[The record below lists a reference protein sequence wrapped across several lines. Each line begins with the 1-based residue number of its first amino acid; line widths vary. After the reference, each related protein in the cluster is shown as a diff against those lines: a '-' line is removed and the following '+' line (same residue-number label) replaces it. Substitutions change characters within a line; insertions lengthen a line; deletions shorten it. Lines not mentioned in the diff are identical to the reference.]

1 MNIDARNG
9 RRGYPNGHS
18 AGTGA
23 RPLAAP
29 KPTDWHALLG
39 MLGQWK
45 WLFGALGT
53 FCVIIHFWR
62 AGFLPQLSVIDLG
75 LVAGAIVCF
84 AALIFIYFSLVL
96 LAPGLA
102 LANLIDEPQHAPA
115 SFGTIA
121 WYAFLGWIISATAYY
136 IMAKVLSGMALQ
148 ISLLG
153 YVGTAGLLF
162 LVLMMAD
169 QWPWWTRRW
178 RTNGGRSRIEL
189 FLYIGALYA
198 ITIPISAVILGATA
212 PETISQREDS
222 LIAFLGILI
231 VAHLAVVITHRLTV
245 GLRLG
250 LLMGM
255 TLLVTVT
262 TGVGFEWIDRATSN
276 FRIGMMANQTVLVT
290 EKGCHIAKAA
300 GVATSCNPI
309 SKPTSALSLYEIEPV
324 VILTRLGSYVVIGEK
339 GWRFSCKTSRS
350 VPLPAAD
357 VISWYRYE
365 ESHQEPTA
373 DSASSAQPPAQAT
386 IAAAPPMKAK
396 PPRTRPKAKHRAA
409 VTCLPDE
416 ATPSAPHH
424 GIGAA
429 APTTNVYTPPPPD
442 SSSLEAQPQESP
454 T

>member
-18 AGTGA
+18 AGTA
-23 RPLAAP
+23 TRPLAAP
-29 KPTDWHALLG
+29 KPTDWHALLA

-121 WYAFLGWIISATAYY
+121 RYAFLGWIISATAYY
-136 IMAKVLSGMALQ
+136 IMAKALSGMALQ
-148 ISLLG
+148 ISLLV

-169 QWPWWTRRW
+169 EWPWWIRRW
-178 RTNGGRSRIEL
+178 RTNGARSRIEL
-189 FLYIGALYA
+189 ALYIGALYA

-212 PETISQREDS
+212 PETLSQSEDS
-222 LIAFLGILI
+222 PIVFLGILI
-231 VAHLAVVITHRLTV
+231 VAHFAVVITHRLTV
-245 GLRLG
+245 ALRLG

-300 GVATSCNPI
+300 GVATGCNPI
-309 SKPTSALSLYEIEPV
+309 YSPTSTPSLYEIKPV
-324 VILTRLGSYVVIGEK
+324 MILTRLGSYVVIGEK
-339 GWRFSCKTSRS
+339 GWRFSRKTSRS

-357 VISWYRYE
+357 VISWYKYE

-373 DSASSAQPPAQAT
+373 ESASSVQPPTRAT
-386 IAAAPPMKAK
+386 IAAAPPVRAK
-396 PPRTRPKAKHRAA
+396 PSRKPPQAKHRAA

-416 ATPSAPHH
+416 ATPTAPPHDT
-424 GIGAA
+424 GAA
-429 APTTNVYTPPPPD
+429 APTTNVYTPPPPA